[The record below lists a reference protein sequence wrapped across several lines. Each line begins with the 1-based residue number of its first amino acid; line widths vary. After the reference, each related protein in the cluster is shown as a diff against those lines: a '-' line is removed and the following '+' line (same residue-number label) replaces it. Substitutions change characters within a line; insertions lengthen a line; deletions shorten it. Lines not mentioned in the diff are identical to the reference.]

1 MHNEART
8 KQENLLSLLYL
19 LSFVKF
25 NLSKRSRSGRSREK
39 GSAPMTNEQ
48 LAAFI
53 KQGAKAASKTKQM
66 LLLLSKL
73 SKANQAVNVNVN
85 DIIPPISPK
94 GNEPESGNKFTA
106 YLSYPFRT
114 AVQELTGMRT
124 QKQKQEP
131 LNSCASLDMPLNK
144 DEPEKLTL
152 ADTIADDNAVNA
164 PERVELED
172 DYRVLHEAV
181 DRLKEPQ
188 NRVINA
194 YYFENKSLKDIGAEM
209 RISPERVRQYKA
221 KGLRCLRCSPLLK
234 QLYRENLRHKQL
246 RRLQWCQTR
255 PDKHLYI
262 AELEER
268 YAKVLQFTT

>member
-1 MHNEART
+1 M
-8 KQENLLSLLYL
+8 LSLIY
-19 LSFVKF
+19 
-25 NLSKRSRSGRSREK
+25 RSGREAVEVERKEVRR
-39 GSAPMTNEQ
+39 MTNEQ

-53 KQGAKAASKTKQM
+53 KQG
-66 LLLLSKL
+66 
-73 SKANQAVNVNVN
+73 
-85 DIIPPISPK
+85 
-94 GNEPESGNKFTA
+94 GNEELIPILWERIRKLMYMKSDRVYSALQSRFNQCGYDVWDLKQSCYTAFLKAIEGYKPESGNKFTA